1 MKTKTL
7 KTAISIF
14 IAFSLALSSCDK
26 KNAFL
31 VNRRT
36 ATPEK
41 IEEIKSI
48 NYLTTLV
55 KDLADTANG
64 VPSRAFA
71 ADALGRRRQ
80 GYQTC
85 LRCCQSPCPC

>member
-41 IEEIKSI
+41 VEEIKR
-48 NYLTTLV
+48 T
-55 KDLADTANG
+55 KAEQKAKE
-64 VPSRAFA
+64 
-71 ADALGRRRQ
+71 
-80 GYQTC
+80 
-85 LRCCQSPCPC
+85 